1 MVKIED
7 GKGRGFSA
15 EVTDEQH
22 LSVDATTDK
31 RVSHE
36 SREHGRAFVW
46 TSTFA
51 TGTTDVE
58 VLYIKNTSTIRKLF
72 IDSMRYS
79 ASAACI
85 FSVFKH
91 TGTATGTTITAEK
104 DEVFCVTELRIAIA
118 DVLAGTV
125 TDGTMEGLAYDKLLA
140 LASLANGILFSRV
153 AKGKIVFS
161 VPIKQL
167 GDFLATGSD
176 MVNHISDGT
185 NTFITLLVKFPE
197 PIVLDGSRGDF
208 LSFTINDDLSGLLL
222 FTAAARGVIKKVDKE
237 SIFSEP

>member
-91 TGTATGTTITAEK
+91 TGTATGTTITAENLNFSSSN
-104 DEVFCVTELRIAIA
+104 DAEAQSLGDGAVTEGTIGNAIA
-118 DVLAGTV
+118 FMQVVANADSNRNWNGEIILGEGDSIIVTASANATVHLA
-125 TDGTMEGLAYDKLLA
+125 
-140 LASLANGILFSRV
+140 I
-153 AKGKIVFS
+153 
-161 VPIKQL
+161 
-167 GDFLATGSD
+167 TG
-176 MVNHISDGT
+176 
-185 NTFITLLVKFPE
+185 FFE
-197 PIVLDGSRGDF
+197 
-208 LSFTINDDLSGLLL
+208 
-222 FTAAARGVIKKVDKE
+222 
-237 SIFSEP
+237 